1 MEELVEKAKN
11 GDKEAFPTIILSLE
25 DDLYRIAE
33 LRLSNKD
40 DIFDA
45 IQETIIIALQ
55 SIKKLRENQYFK
67 TWIIKILINQSNYIY
82 RQKNKKK
89 VISFEE
95 IENVETINTYDL
107 ESLEKT
113 MDFNFMCKN
122 LKYEE
127 RLIISLYYMEKFTDK
142 EIGKALKIKESTVT
156 TKRTRAK
163 QKIKNILEEG
173 GRKNGWW
180 TR

>member
-11 GDKEAFPTIILSLE
+11 GDKEAFATIILSLE

-67 TWIIKILINQSNYIY
+67 TSLSRIL
-82 RQKNKKK
+82 
-89 VISFEE
+89 
-95 IENVETINTYDL
+95 
-107 ESLEKT
+107 
-113 MDFNFMCKN
+113 CKF
-122 LKYEE
+122 
-127 RLIISLYYMEKFTDK
+127 S
-142 EIGKALKIKESTVT
+142 
-156 TKRTRAK
+156 
-163 QKIKNILEEG
+163 
-173 GRKNGWW
+173 
-180 TR
+180 